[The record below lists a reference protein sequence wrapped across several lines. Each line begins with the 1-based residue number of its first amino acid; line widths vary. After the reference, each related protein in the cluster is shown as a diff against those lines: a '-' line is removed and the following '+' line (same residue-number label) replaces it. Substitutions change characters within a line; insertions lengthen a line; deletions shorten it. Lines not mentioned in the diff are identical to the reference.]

1 MGLIEKQLIKVGF
14 TKMTN
19 YEQLVNLGFPTLFT
33 FEEKNQTYIG
43 FTNQYKPGQG
53 IIQFIISPTTKK
65 DIEEYLQNL
74 KFSTELFDKSNTTQ
88 YYYEKGE
95 LTSTLIN
102 HNNLENVLPSKH
114 LTYDN
119 PFNTV
124 YIFEKVI
131 KKEWGTLAC
140 QIKT

>member
-1 MGLIEKQLIKVGF
+1 MGLIEKQLIKFGF
-14 TKMTN
+14 TEMTN
-19 YEQLVNLGFPTLFT
+19 YEQLVNLGFPTLFK

-74 KFSTELFDKSNTTQ
+74 KTSTQLFDKSNTTQ

-95 LTSTLIN
+95 LTSTLID
-102 HNNLENVLPSKH
+102 HNNLENVLPDKH

-119 PFNTV
+119 PFNMV

-131 KKEWGTLAC
+131 KKERGTLTC

>member
-1 MGLIEKQLIKVGF
+1 MGLIEKQLIKIGF
-14 TKMTN
+14 TEMTN
-19 YEQLVNLGFPTLFT
+19 YEQLVNMGFPTLFT
-33 FEEKNQTYIG
+33 FEEKNQTYIS

-74 KFSTELFDKSNTTQ
+74 KTSNELFDKSNTTQ
-88 YYYEKGE
+88 YYYKKGE
-95 LTSTLIN
+95 ITSTIIEDN
-102 HNNLENVLPSKH
+102 DFKNVLPSEH

-131 KKEWGTLAC
+131 RKE
-140 QIKT
+140 

>member
-1 MGLIEKQLIKVGF
+1 MGIIEKQLIKVGF
-14 TKMTN
+14 KKMTN
-19 YEQLVNLGFPTLFT
+19 YEQLVNLEFPTLFT

-88 YYYEKGE
+88 YYYKKGKII
-95 LTSTLIN
+95 STIIN
-102 HNNLENVLPSKH
+102 DNNLENVLPDKH

-119 PFNTV
+119 PFNMV

-131 KKEWGTLAC
+131 SKHIKE
-140 QIKT
+140 